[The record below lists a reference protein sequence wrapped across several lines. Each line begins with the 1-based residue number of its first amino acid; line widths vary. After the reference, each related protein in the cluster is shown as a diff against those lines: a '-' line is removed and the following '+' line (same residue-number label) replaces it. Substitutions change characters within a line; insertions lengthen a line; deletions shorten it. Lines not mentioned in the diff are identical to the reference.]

1 MSEGAMEREIMMDN
15 IKMAEVDKMEN
26 YKNYVLRI
34 DNTQKLNINDSDELE
49 DVSSEDDEAGDKE
62 DGEDA

>member
-1 MSEGAMEREIMMDN
+1 MEREIMMDN

-34 DNTQKLNINDSDELE
+34 DNTQQLNINDSDELE
-49 DVSSEDDEAGDKE
+49 DVSSEDSEAGDKD

>member
-1 MSEGAMEREIMMDN
+1 MEREIMMDN

>member
-1 MSEGAMEREIMMDN
+1 MEREIMMDN

-34 DNTQKLNINDSDELE
+34 DNTHKLNINDSDELE
-49 DVSSEDDEAGDKE
+49 EVSSEDDEAGDKE